1 MIPIYFAGQLLG
13 VIIALVVA
21 RYVNNLNQAGELVMI
36 KPVMPDTTDA
46 VGILREI
53 ANEMMG
59 TILMVFF
66 ILQITNPNTTFIENE
81 ISGFLSIAFFFYL
94 SIVLCPKT
102 NSFVINFAIT
112 IGVNLFCTVYDGNVD
127 GWQWIW
133 VYLLGD
139 VLGVLIATLFY
150 DRFFE
155 PIIKRLR

>member
-1 MIPIYFAGQLLG
+1 MIPIYLAGQFLG

-36 KPVMPDTTDA
+36 KPVMPDSTDA

-66 ILQITNPNTTFIENE
+66 ILEITNPNTTFIENE

-94 SIVLCPKT
+94 SIVLCPNT

-112 IGVNLFCTVYDGNVD
+112 IGVNLFCTVYDGNAD

-133 VYLLGD
+133 IYLLGD

-150 DRFFE
+150 DRVFE